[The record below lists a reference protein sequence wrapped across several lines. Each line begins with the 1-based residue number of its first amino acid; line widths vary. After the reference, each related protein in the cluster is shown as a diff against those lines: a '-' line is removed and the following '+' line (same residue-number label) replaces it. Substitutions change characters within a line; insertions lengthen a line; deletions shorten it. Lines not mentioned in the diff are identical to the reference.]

1 MFLAQEP
8 KYMAIGSQIV
18 NRATGKP
25 VRDPV
30 IIFRAQDKLAPVAL
44 AAYVVACRDNGL
56 DHQAEVVQARLD
68 DFTAWAASRPDA
80 MKLPDTTLTR
90 HTPATH
96 AGWKALVPGHT
107 YEVSGGHIVQFL
119 KKEKLDGEFI
129 TTAPG
134 TTNEELIEVLMDR
147 IKHLNATL
155 PYAENNDALLH
166 LAAAHKRLLD
176 RTAAR
181 IAQQVE
187 ATPQPHVNPNSTL
200 VEQYGIEMIPCKSSN
215 LEAYG
220 YDKAGATLALR
231 FKGGAIYHY
240 AGVPEHVAQALA
252 NAASIGSY
260 ASREITGKFEG
271 VRMNEPTGAVAA

>member
-18 NRATGKP
+18 NRATGQP

-30 IIFRAQDKLAPVAL
+30 ILFRAQDKLAPVAL
-44 AAYVVACRDNGL
+44 AAYIAACRDNGL
-56 DHQAEVVQARLD
+56 DHQADVVQKRLD
-68 DFTAWAASRPDA
+68 DFTGWAASRPDA

-96 AGWKALVPGHT
+96 TGWKALVPGHT

-119 KKEKLDGEFI
+119 KKEKLDEEFI

-147 IKHLNATL
+147 IKTL
-155 PYAENNDALLH
+155 DAELPCAEYNDALLH

-181 IAQQVE
+181 VAQKVE

-215 LEAYG
+215 VEAYG
-220 YDKAGATLALR
+220 YNKAETTLALR
-231 FKGGAIYHY
+231 FKGGAVYHY
-240 AGVPEHVAQALA
+240 ANVPEHIAQALA
-252 NAASIGSY
+252 NATSIGSY
-260 ASREITGKFEG
+260 ASREITGKYDAK
-271 VRMNEPTGAVAA
+271 RMNEPTGAVTA